1 MFSNPDIGEICDLL
15 REVRIIAMVGLSP
28 LQRRPSY
35 RIARGLQGAG
45 YKIVPVRPLVPT
57 ILGEKAY
64 SSLSQVPDPIDLVHV
79 FRPARFLDAI
89 VDECLARNFKRLWA
103 SSTKRPPSARATAAS
118 WSSWTAVSG
127 ATVTDRANRCCQ
139 TRYDESMWRNRP
151 DFSGGGTG
159 PGAGRTARS

>member
-64 SSLSQVPDPIDLVHV
+64 SSLSEVPDPIDLVHV

-89 VDECLARNFKRLWA
+89 VDECLARDFKRLWVQEGIINEA
-103 SSTKRPPSARATAAS
+103 AAERARDGGIK
-118 WSSWTAVSG
+118 VIM
-127 ATVTDRANRCCQ
+127 DRCI
-139 TRYDESMWRNRP
+139 WRDRN
-151 DFSGGGTG
+151 G
-159 PGAGRTARS
+159 PCEPLLSNKL